1 MGHKTARDFIC
12 DNHGGRPFFGGEK
25 PKKLF
30 TEKSKDEPGGQ
41 FVGLP
46 VPVEIYDLGTGDGT
60 PTSRSN
66 EVLPPKEVLIE
77 RKEFKEKRFKRL
89 RSTCNDVASKI
100 LEEHWQHFLLLLRL
114 QLVSRL
120 KFKDCL
126 RLKREESS
134 R

>member
-60 PTSRSN
+60 PTSRSMRCCHQRRC
-66 EVLPPKEVLIE
+66 LS
-77 RKEFKEKRFKRL
+77 KEKNLKKR
-89 RSTCNDVASKI
+89 D
-100 LEEHWQHFLLLLRL
+100 
-114 QLVSRL
+114 SR
-120 KFKDCL
+120 D
-126 RLKREESS
+126 
-134 R
+134 